1 MSMFERL
8 GEKVERFKQEAVA
21 AREDS
26 AAYRCRDC
34 ETRFHSER
42 ETCPECGSGEV
53 ERVSGATE
61 SDVEMNADPDE
72 SAEPDTNAESETNTR
87 TEAGSE
93 TGTKTE

>member
-26 AAYRCRDC
+26 APYRCRDC

-42 ETCPECGSGEV
+42 ETCPECGSSEV
-53 ERVSGATE
+53 ERVSEATE
-61 SDVEMNADPDE
+61 SDGE
-72 SAEPDTNAESETNTR
+72 TNAESVTET
-87 TEAGSE
+87 E
-93 TGTKTE
+93 TKTE